1 MSTDTTNPCFEC
13 GQCCQKL
20 RVSFY
25 HGEIATNSD
34 DDQDHQSTG
43 VVPPELTTQLT
54 PHLACMR
61 GTETGKQGCVALSH
75 DATQGYRC
83 TIYDQR
89 PSPCREFN
97 IYEEDG
103 SLNPLCDKLR
113 KAAGLNSVP
122 TKS

>member
-1 MSTDTTNPCFEC
+1 MSTDTPNPCFEC

-25 HGEIATNSD
+25 HGEIASGQENESMIK
-34 DDQDHQSTG
+34 
-43 VVPPELTTQLT
+43 VPPELTLQLT

-75 DATQGYRC
+75 DEEQGYRC

-89 PSPCREFN
+89 PSPCRAFN
-97 IYEEDG
+97 IIEEDG
-103 SLNPLCDKLR
+103 SLNPQCDKLR
-113 KAAGLNSVP
+113 KAAGLSSVSA
-122 TKS
+122 K